1 MISSL
6 FEIYDPYSFF
16 YGLSFNWFPTLL
28 IFLFSVSEFWCL
40 TSFIICL
47 YVCVLSF
54 LAKEFVNF
62 YCYNKM
68 KVSLLLFIS
77 LFLFILFI
85 NILGLIPYVFACSS
99 HFVFSISFGFPFWVS
114 FILLGWFN
122 FNKSFFSHLV
132 PLGTPLIL
140 ISFMVVIES
149 ISMLIRPWSLSIRL
163 MSNMISGHLLMVLLG
178 NCGFYLFLVQL
189 CLFMF
194 EFFVCFI
201 QAFVFSVLLTLYSSE
216 I

>member
-6 FEIYDPYSFF
+6 FEIYDPHSFF
-16 YGLSFNWFPTLL
+16 YGLSLNWFPALL

-40 TSFIICL
+40 ISFVTFL
-47 YVCVLSF
+47 YVCVFSF
-54 LAKEFVNF
+54 LVKEFVNF
-62 YCYNKM
+62 YLYNKM

-99 HFVFSISFGFPFWVS
+99 HFVFSISLGFPFWVA
-114 FILLGWFN
+114 FIFLGWFN

-140 ISFMVVIES
+140 ISFMVIIES

>member
-6 FEIYDPYSFF
+6 FEIYDPHSFF
-16 YGLSFNWFPTLL
+16 FNLNLNWFP
-28 IFLFSVSEFWCL
+28 IFLILLLSISEFWCL
-40 TSFIICL
+40 NSFVVCL
-47 YVCVLSF
+47 YISLLQF
-54 LAKEFVNF
+54 LTTEFINF

-68 KVSLLLFIS
+68 KVSVFMFIS
-77 LFLFILFI
+77 LFLFILII
-85 NILGLIPYVFACSS
+85 NILGLVPYIFSCSA
-99 HFVFSISFGFPFWVS
+99 HFVFSVSFGFPFWLG
-114 FILLGWFN
+114 FLILGWFN
-122 FNKSFFSHLV
+122 FNNKCFSHLV

-140 ISFMVVIES
+140 ISFMVLIETVS
-149 ISMLIRPWSLSIRL
+149 SLIRPWSLSIRL

-189 CLFMF
+189 ILFLF